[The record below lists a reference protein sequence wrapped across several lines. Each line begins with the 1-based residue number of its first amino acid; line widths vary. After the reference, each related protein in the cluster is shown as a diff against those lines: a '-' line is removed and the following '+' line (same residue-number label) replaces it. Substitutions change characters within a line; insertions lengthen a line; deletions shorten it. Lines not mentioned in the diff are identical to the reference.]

1 MEKRIYANKGILINK
16 MGRKELIDRLKN
28 YRMIKAKML
37 QSRYKEEELKEI
49 TISASTFEEKFGT
62 DVTSSVENKAI
73 KILEYQDNIKE
84 YALELAQLDNAMSV
98 LSDVEDKDIRK
109 RFAFWS
115 YVEKRKRRCRN
126 ACRCNERKY
135 PKFC

>member
-1 MEKRIYANKGILINK
+1 
-16 MGRKELIDRLKN
+16 MGRKELIERLKN

-73 KILEYQDNIKE
+73 KILEYQENIKE

-98 LSDVEDKDIRK
+98 LNDTEVKVIRK
-109 RFAFWS
+109 RFIDRIGR
-115 YVEKRKRRCRN
+115 EKVGIQLSFSARN
-126 ACRCNERKY
+126 IGNIENRALDKMIEVLGC
-135 PKFC
+135 

>member
-1 MEKRIYANKGILINK
+1 

-37 QSRYKEEELKEI
+37 QSRFKEEELKEI

-73 KILEYQDNIKE
+73 KILE
-84 YALELAQLDNAMSV
+84 
-98 LSDVEDKDIRK
+98 
-109 RFAFWS
+109 
-115 YVEKRKRRCRN
+115 
-126 ACRCNERKY
+126 
-135 PKFC
+135 

>member
-1 MEKRIYANKGILINK
+1 

-73 KILEYQDNIKE
+73 KILEYQENIKE
-84 YALELAQLDNAMSV
+84 YALELAQLDNAMTV
-98 LSDVEDKDIRK
+98 LNDIEVKVIRK
-109 RFAFWS
+109 RFIDK
-115 YVEKRKRRCRN
+115 VRREEVGIQFNFSARN
-126 ACRCNERKY
+126 IGNIENRALDKMLEVLGC
-135 PKFC
+135 

>member
-1 MEKRIYANKGILINK
+1 
-16 MGRKELIDRLKN
+16 MGRKELIERLKN

-73 KILEYQDNIKE
+73 KILEYQENIKE
-84 YALELAQLDNAMSV
+84 YALELAQLDNAMTV
-98 LSDVEDKDIRK
+98 LNDIEVKVIRK
-109 RFAFWS
+109 RFIDK
-115 YVEKRKRRCRN
+115 VRREEVGIQFNFSARN
-126 ACRCNERKY
+126 IGNIENRALDKMLEVLGC
-135 PKFC
+135 

>member
-1 MEKRIYANKGILINK
+1 
-16 MGRKELIDRLKN
+16 MGRKKLIDRLKN

-37 QSRYKEEELKEI
+37 QSRFKEEELKEI

-73 KILEYQDNIKE
+73 KILEYQENIKE

-98 LSDVEDKDIRK
+98 LNDTEVKVIRK
-109 RFAFWS
+109 RFIDRIGR
-115 YVEKRKRRCRN
+115 EKVGIQLSFSARN
-126 ACRCNERKY
+126 IRNIENRALDKMIEVLGC
-135 PKFC
+135 

>member
-1 MEKRIYANKGILINK
+1 

-98 LSDVEDKDIRK
+98 LSDVEVKVIRK
-109 RFAFWS
+109 RFIDR
-115 YVEKRKRRCRN
+115 VRREEVGIQFSFSARN
-126 ACRCNERKY
+126 IGNIENRALDKMLEVLGC
-135 PKFC
+135 

>member
-1 MEKRIYANKGILINK
+1 

-73 KILEYQDNIKE
+73 KILEYQENIKE

-98 LSDVEDKDIRK
+98 LSDVEVKVIRK
-109 RFAFWS
+109 RFIDK
-115 YVEKRKRRCRN
+115 VRREEVGIQFNFSARN
-126 ACRCNERKY
+126 IGNIENRALDKMLEVLGC
-135 PKFC
+135 

>member
-1 MEKRIYANKGILINK
+1 
-16 MGRKELIDRLKN
+16 MGRKKLIDRLKN

-37 QSRYKEEELKEI
+37 QNRFKEEELKEI

-73 KILEYQDNIKE
+73 KILEYQENIKE

-98 LSDVEDKDIRK
+98 LNFTTIQRS
-109 RFAFWS
+109 
-115 YVEKRKRRCRN
+115 
-126 ACRCNERKY
+126 
-135 PKFC
+135 